1 MKRFITLTVA
11 VLLGLV
17 SSQDVPDSKPETH
30 NQTELRTQSDF
41 IAKSK
46 DFEMKWDQVTLAANA
61 ASC

>member
-17 SSQDVPDSKPETH
+17 SSKGVPDSEPETH
-30 NQTELRTQSDF
+30 SQTELRTQSDF

-46 DFEMKWDQVTLAANA
+46 DLEMKWDQVTLAANA